1 MTRHSNKSEIQ
12 AAIQA
17 RHQNIFA
24 FLGAHEVGGG
34 KQVVRTVQ
42 PYAAVVDVIVN
53 GKRFEAE
60 KLHEDGYYEAVTPTG
75 LYEFDITDH
84 EGLTQR
90 IVDPYS
96 FGLLLGEQDVHF
108 FREGSHQRLW
118 EMLGSRMKTVD
129 GVEGCQ
135 FAVWAPNAQR
145 VSVIGDWNR
154 WDGRV
159 HVMRNRIEAGVWEIF
174 IPGLPEN
181 SHYKFELI
189 DKHGHMRVKSDPMAN
204 YGQNGAQTAS
214 LTFDLERYGWAD
226 NEWMQRRPANDLY
239 HAPMSIYEV
248 HPCSWKRNANDGGRW
263 LTYRELADDLI
274 PYVKGL
280 GFTHIELMGIAEHPF
295 DGSWGYQVTGY
306 YAPTSRFGNPDE
318 FREFVDRCHQ
328 NGIGVILDWVP
339 GHFPKDEHGLAKFDG
354 TALYE
359 HEDPRLGEHMDWG
372 TLIFNYGRNEV
383 KNFLVSNALY
393 WLEQFHIDGLR
404 VDAVASML
412 YLDYSRNAGE
422 WVPNHLGGREN
433 LAAIAFMRDLNQV
446 CYKLHPGT
454 TIIAEESTAWPG
466 VSRPVSSGGLG
477 FGFKWNMGWMNDSL
491 HYMAE
496 DPVHRKYHHGEATF
510 SMIYA
515 YDENFILVLSHD
527 EVVHGKGSLINKMPG
542 DRWQK
547 FANLRMFLAWMWM
560 HPGKKLLFMGCEFGQ
575 WSEWKHDSSLDWH
588 LFLGEEHSGLQK
600 LVKDLNHLY
609 TTRPSL
615 HTKDHEAGGFWWLD
629 ANDAEN
635 SIFAFARSSPDGD
648 KVYVLVNATPVPRKA
663 YRVGVGDAGSY
674 RELLNSD
681 AAIYAGTGLSAGAGF
696 QAQQTPWQGQPWSVV
711 VDLPPLGVLVLGR

>member
-53 GKRFEAE
+53 GQRHEAQ

-75 LYEFDITDH
+75 LYEIDITDH

-145 VSVIGDWNR
+145 VSVVGDWNR

-214 LTFDLERYGWAD
+214 LTFDMERYGWAD

-239 HAPMSIYEV
+239 HSPMSIYEV
-248 HPCSWKRNANDGGRW
+248 HPGSWKRNGNDGGRW

-328 NGIGVILDWVP
+328 AGIGVLLDWVP
-339 GHFPKDEHGLAKFDG
+339 GHFPKDDHGLAKFDG

-433 LAAIAFMRDLNQV
+433 LAAIAFMRDLNK
-446 CYKLHPGT
+446 C
-454 TIIAEESTAWPG
+454 
-466 VSRPVSSGGLG
+466 
-477 FGFKWNMGWMNDSL
+477 
-491 HYMAE
+491 
-496 DPVHRKYHHGEATF
+496 ATR
-510 SMIYA
+510 S
-515 YDENFILVLSHD
+515 ILA
-527 EVVHGKGSLINKMPG
+527 P
-542 DRWQK
+542 
-547 FANLRMFLAWMWM
+547 
-560 HPGKKLLFMGCEFGQ
+560 
-575 WSEWKHDSSLDWH
+575 
-588 LFLGEEHSGLQK
+588 
-600 LVKDLNHLY
+600 
-609 TTRPSL
+609 
-615 HTKDHEAGGFWWLD
+615 
-629 ANDAEN
+629 
-635 SIFAFARSSPDGD
+635 RSSR
-648 KVYVLVNATPVPRKA
+648 RKA
-663 YRVGVGDAGSY
+663 R
-674 RELLNSD
+674 
-681 AAIYAGTGLSAGAGF
+681 
-696 QAQQTPWQGQPWSVV
+696 P
-711 VDLPPLGVLVLGR
+711 GRACHVR